1 MPSFLSSTVRRLALV
16 LAPLAAACVLMVPA
30 SASARGFTVRATS
43 HAFTL
48 RVHFPNHSPVA
59 HRKWWISW
67 TATKGSHKLSGK
79 SEYQFY
85 FNDTLEGGT
94 QKGVRFSHGHGR
106 DWLRFPGEAVGHP
119 LKMRVMIVTRYG
131 TASAWWHITVKS

>member
-1 MPSFLSSTVRRLALV
+1 MRSSLSSTVRRLALV
-16 LAPLAAACVLMVPA
+16 LAPLVVACALIVPA
-30 SASARGFTVRATS
+30 SASARGITVRATS

-48 RVHFPNHSPVA
+48 RVHFPNRTPIA
-59 HRKWWISW
+59 HRKWWITW
-67 TATKGSHKLSGK
+67 TATKNGRRLSGK

-85 FNDTLEGGT
+85 FGNTLEDGT

-106 DWLRFPGEAVGHP
+106 DWLRFPGAAVGHP

-131 TASAWWHITVKS
+131 TASAWLNIKVKA